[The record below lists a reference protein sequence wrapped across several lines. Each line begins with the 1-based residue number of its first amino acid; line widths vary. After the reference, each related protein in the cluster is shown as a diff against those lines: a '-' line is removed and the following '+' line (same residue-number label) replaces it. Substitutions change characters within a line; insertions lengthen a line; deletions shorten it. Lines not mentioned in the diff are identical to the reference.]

1 MVGRAAIDERLQQ
14 VPLFAACSK
23 KELRQIS
30 RLMTTIDVPAGQV
43 LASEGKLGAEFVII
57 EDGTATVSKRGQEVA
72 ELGPGKWFGEVAL
85 LDDRHLRT
93 ATVTAKTP
101 MVVHVIDGP
110 SFSKLIDDHPRI
122 ARKILQGLAHL
133 VAETASS

>member
-1 MVGRAAIDERLQQ
+1 MVSRAAIDERLQQ

-30 RLMTTIDVPAGQV
+30 RLMTTIDVPAGQT
-43 LASEGKLGAEFVII
+43 LAAEGKLGAEFVVID
-57 EDGTATVSKRGQEVA
+57 EGTATVTKKGRKVA
-72 ELGPGKWFGEVAL
+72 ELGPGRWFGEVAL

-93 ATVTAKTP
+93 ATVTAATP

-110 SFSKLIDDHPRI
+110 SFSKLIDEHPRI

-133 VAETASS
+133 VAETATS